1 MRATYKGVTV
11 HKGDRVTVEAQG
23 RKVTGTVVHVEAY
36 TPPQGVNANDDG
48 WLIEMV
54 DANVL
59 GGHSYWKQYLDGGQV
74 IEVNGE
80 SVTNNKRRD
89 Q

>member
-11 HKGDRVTVEAQG
+11 HKGDRVTVEA
-23 RKVTGTVVHVEAY
+23 
-36 TPPQGVNANDDG
+36 
-48 WLIEMV
+48 
-54 DANVL
+54 NVP